1 MHTSIIKENEKLLT
15 FLDFGGMQDGGSRAG
30 AGWTLAGDD
39 DLHAADR
46 LLSTATGFTAAVHR
60 LRRTLHK
67 EEFKKS
73 VAQQITTFF
82 SSLTEQFSQQCFFC
96 CKYILHSIQYS

>member
-1 MHTSIIKENEKLLT
+1 MHRSIIKEHEKLLT
-15 FLDFGGMQDGGSRAG
+15 FLDFGGVQDGGSRAG

-46 LLSTATGFTAAVHR
+46 LLSTATRFTAAVHR

-67 EEFKKS
+67 DRGIQEENNY
-73 VAQQITTFF
+73 IF
-82 SSLTEQFSQQCFFC
+82 SSLTEQFLLLTFD
-96 CKYILHSIQYS
+96 SIQLV

>member
-1 MHTSIIKENEKLLT
+1 MHRSIIKEHEKLLT

-46 LLSTATGFTAAVHR
+46 LLSTATRFTAAVHR

-67 EEFKKS
+67 DRGIQEECY
-73 VAQQITTFF
+73 AANNYI
-82 SSLTEQFSQQCFFC
+82 SSLTEQFTAMFLLLTFD
-96 CKYILHSIQYS
+96 SIQLV

>member
-1 MHTSIIKENEKLLT
+1 MHKSIIKEHEKLLT

-46 LLSTATGFTAAVHR
+46 LLSTATRFTAAVHR

-67 EEFKKS
+67 DRGIQEERY
-73 VAQQITTFF
+73 AANNDIF
-82 SSLTEQFSQQCFFC
+82 SSLTERFTAMFLLL
-96 CKYILHSIQYS
+96 YLL